1 MQDVRD
7 NIFPPARAAIA
18 DWDAFHWHPHASSPK
33 SSQALAVDVFGTIK
47 TAQARDAI
55 LAALA
60 RELDLPDQGPW
71 SLHLEW
77 QDQRNGLAEPRPT
90 QVDAFAEGSAAMM
103 LFECKFTEAG
113 GACSQINPDRRG
125 VVACTGAYRL
135 QTNPQNDKEA
145 RCALTGKG
153 VKYWDYVADVYG
165 LDPNGDLD
173 PCPFA
178 FDAYQWMRNVVLA
191 ESLSRA
197 TGKSVR
203 VAAAYVDEECFQT
216 ALKAK
221 SGPLGVKT
229 LRPEQAVRPL
239 SYQRIIEIAA
249 AASPSPV
256 WANLSAWMERK
267 IAAQR
272 PR

>member
-18 DWDAFHWHPHASSPK
+18 DWGAFHWHPHASSPK
-33 SSQALAVDVFGTIK
+33 SSQALAIDVFGTIQ
-47 TAQARDAI
+47 TAPARDAI

-60 RELDLPDQGPW
+60 RELGLSDQGPW

-77 QDQRNGLAEPRPT
+77 QDQSNGLAEPRPT
-90 QVDAFAEGSAAMM
+90 QVDAFAEGSTAMM

-178 FDAYQWMRNVVLA
+178 FDASQWMRNVVLA

-249 AASPSPV
+249 AANPAPV
-256 WANLSAWMERK
+256 WADLSAWMERK